1 MALMVLVAV
10 LMVVTV
16 VLLLMVMY
24 PHRVARSEH
33 WELKSCRDIGA
44 I

>member
-16 VLLLMVMY
+16 VLLLMVISA
-24 PHRVARSEH
+24 PCRKVRALGAD
-33 WELKSCRDIGA
+33 EL
-44 I
+44 